1 MLTLEYEGRLIRLF
15 EDVDGDGRMWF
26 VSKDVAM
33 ASGYKSAAELVRVV
47 DTGRLRPYTVHTN
60 RGTRTSSLIR
70 GEDLL
75 DSLSRSR
82 LPKAENF
89 RQWLVDEVLTVS
101 LRHDINTITNQE
113 GETA

>member
-1 MLTLEYEGRLIRLF
+1 MLALKYEGHPIRLF
-15 EDVDGDGRMWF
+15 EDVDGDGRTWF

-33 ASGYKSAAELVRVV
+33 ASGYKSASELVRVV
-47 DTGRLRPYTVHTN
+47 DTSHLRPYTVLTN

-82 LPKAENF
+82 LPKATAF
-89 RQWLVDEVLTVS
+89 RKWLVDEVLTVS
-101 LRHDINTITNQE
+101 LRHDIDTTNQE
-113 GETA
+113 GEIP

>member
-1 MLTLEYEGRLIRLF
+1 MLTLEYEGRPVRLF
-15 EDVDGDGRMWF
+15 EDVDGDGRVWF

-47 DTGRLRPYTVHTN
+47 GTSRLRPYTVHTN
-60 RGTRTSSLIR
+60 RGTRTSSLVR

-82 LPKAENF
+82 LPKAGAF
-89 RQWLVDEVLTVS
+89 RKWLVDEVLTVG
-101 LRHDINTITNQE
+101 LRHDIHATNRE
-113 GETA
+113 GETP

>member
-1 MLTLEYEGRLIRLF
+1 MLTFEYEGYPVRLF
-15 EDVDGDGRMWF
+15 EDVDGDGRVWF

-33 ASGYKSAAELVRVV
+33 ASGYQSASELVRVV
-47 DTGRLRPYTVHTN
+47 DTRNLRPYTVLTN
-60 RGTRTSSLIR
+60 RGTRTSSLVR

-82 LPKAENF
+82 LPKAEAF
-89 RQWLVDEVLTVS
+89 RKWLLDEVLTVG
-101 LRHDINTITNQE
+101 LRHDIHTTNQE

>member
-1 MLTLEYEGRLIRLF
+1 MLMLEYEGHPVRLF
-15 EDVDGDGRMWF
+15 EDLDGDGRVWF

-47 DTGRLRPYTVHTN
+47 DTSHLRPYTVHTN
-60 RGTRTSSLIR
+60 RGTRTSSLVR

-82 LPKAENF
+82 LPKAETF
-89 RQWLVDEVLTVS
+89 RKWLVDEVLIVS
-101 LRHDINTITNQE
+101 LRHDINTTNQE
-113 GETA
+113 GEIP

>member
-1 MLTLEYEGRLIRLF
+1 MLTLEYEGCPIRLF
-15 EDVDGDGRMWF
+15 EDLDGDGRVWF
-26 VSKDVAM
+26 VSKDVAT

-47 DTGRLRPYTVHTN
+47 DTSRLRPYTVHTN
-60 RGTRTSSLIR
+60 RGTRTSSLVR

-82 LPKAENF
+82 LPKAGAF
-89 RQWLVDEVLTVS
+89 RKWLVDEVLTVS

-113 GETA
+113 GEIP